1 VTPESPA
8 SLSDR
13 ATLQRIALA
22 SYLLLILLTVLWE
35 GWLAPKAPP
44 GFWLTVKSLPLLLPL
59 FGLLHG
65 RPRSYVMASLLLLL
79 YMIEGLVLL
88 WTERRLGFAPGSALP
103 WALIETLLALAF
115 IVSASFYAR
124 GRVNTNP

>member
-1 VTPESPA
+1 MTPESPA
-8 SLSDR
+8 PLPPR
-13 ATLQRIALA
+13 TALQRIALA

-103 WALIETLLALAF
+103 WALAETLLTLAF

-124 GRVNTNP
+124 GRAGTTA

>member
-1 VTPESPA
+1 VRRTA
-8 SLSDR
+8 
-13 ATLQRIALA
+13 LQRIALA

-35 GWLAPKAPP
+35 GWFAPKAPP

-79 YMIEGLVLL
+79 YLIEGLVLL

-103 WALIETLLALAF
+103 WALLETLLTLAF

-124 GRVNTNP
+124 GRVHART